1 MPERGMKGGTE
12 TGTRMVT
19 SETSWRGIDDIARI
33 GVEIEI
39 GAEIVINITETEA
52 EKEVTEDVVGAEK
65 VIVIV
70 IKDIMIIVNLL

>member
-1 MPERGMKGGTE
+1 MPERRMTGGTE

-33 GVEIEI
+33 GVEI
-39 GAEIVINITETEA
+39 VINITET
-52 EKEVTEDVVGAEK
+52 EVTEDVVGAEK

-70 IKDIMIIVNLL
+70 IKDIIIIVNLL

>member
-1 MPERGMKGGTE
+1 MPERRMTGGTE
-12 TGTRMVT
+12 TGTMMVT

-39 GAEIVINITETEA
+39 GAEIVINITETE
-52 EKEVTEDVVGAEK
+52 VTEDVVGAEK

-70 IKDIMIIVNLL
+70 IKDIIIIVNLL